1 MIPPLTKSIKVTYL
15 FLLLISL
22 CIILNPLIVL
32 AIPTG
37 LNITYNVTETIAPS
51 QAASLTTAGGSF
63 TTMILNGSFQTERW
77 KAYVG
82 NISGLLTLDD
92 ASGKSIYNWDLAI
105 ISGEIYV
112 SRSSQINWSTIN
124 CSEPTDISSE
134 EITLNINSS
143 LSDSINN
150 TFNTTT
156 HKSFYVGTVK
166 ISNSSCRAIST
177 YVNDS
182 IQEVSEDS
190 FFQEVLLSDI
200 DGNVVYTTIL
210 EDSTAGYDLANYN
223 FQLIVPEDPT
233 SPTPSTYYFF
243 AEIS

>member
-1 MIPPLTKSIKVTYL
+1 MRRLHQRLFGFV
-15 FLLLISL
+15 FLLSFVICVVIS
-22 CIILNPLIVL
+22 NSFE
-32 AIPTG
+32 AIATPTG
-37 LNITYNVTETIAPS
+37 LNISYNVTDTIEPS
-51 QAASLTTAGGSF
+51 EAASLTTAGGSF
-63 TTMILNGSFQTERW
+63 TTMILNGTFQTERW

-82 NISGLLTLDD
+82 NISGSLTLED
-92 ASGKSIYNWDLAI
+92 SNSKSIYDWDLAI
-105 ISGEIYV
+105 ITGEIYV
-112 SRSSQINWSTIN
+112 SRESQINWSTIN
-124 CSEPTDISSE
+124 CSEPN
-134 EITLNINSS
+134 EITAEESVLNINSS

-166 ISNSSCRAIST
+166 ISNGSCRAIST

-182 IQEVSEDS
+182 AQEVSESS

-200 DGNVVYTTIL
+200 DGNIVYTTII
-210 EDSTAGYDLANYN
+210 EDSEAGYDLASYN

-233 SPTPSTYYFF
+233 SSNPHTYYFF